1 MKSTYMKGSILI
13 IDCGSSKVTRFKEIL
28 DDFGQENVT
37 ISIEQLKDDKVHS
50 YAGIIIS
57 GAPIL
62 VTEID
67 PKPYLDKFSFIKSYS
82 RPVLGVCFG
91 HQMLG
96 MTFGA
101 EAYACKPV
109 RIDQEVELM
118 TDSILFDNIQDFKFN
133 QDHCEAISVPK
144 NWVHLASSHICSN
157 EAMQHSDRPLY
168 GVQFHP
174 ETSSTNGEQLLKNF
188 CKSCY

>member
-1 MKSTYMKGSILI
+1 MKGSILI
-13 IDCGSSKVTRFKEIL
+13 IDCGSSKVSRFKEIL

-67 PKPYLDKFSFIKSYS
+67 PKPYLDQFSFIKSYS

-101 EAYACKPV
+101 EAYACKPA

-133 QDHCEAISVPK
+133 QDHCEAISVPD